1 MSNFDDT
8 QLSWSRLGD
17 DPMFDHVLF
26 HALAVDEERNHVEFL
41 AKFDANEMI
50 ILHRHL
56 ADTHTLVVAGD
67 HVLYEK
73 DRSERDSRPAG
84 RATTS
89 PAGDMHREGGGA
101 MATRPGGGHSTR
113 SLRQRVGR
121 MGIGRPLRSR
131 RSTRRIPGA
140 GRKGDLGPGHHFGP
154 GARLPACGHGLYS
167 SERRCS
173 CLWLAATMAVPP

>member
-1 MSNFDDT
+1 MTAFDDK

-26 HALAVDEERNHVEFL
+26 HALAVDEDRNHVEFL

-73 DRSERDSRPAG
+73 DRSKRDSRPAG
-84 RATTS
+84 RATKS

-101 MATRPGGGHSTR
+101 HGAIVHY
-113 SLRQRVGR
+113 SLSGDTDALFDLLDEDEKVVLT
-121 MGIGRPLRSR
+121 LR
-131 RSTRRIPGA
+131 T
-140 GRKGDLGPGHHFGP
+140 GDVVAL
-154 GARLPACGHGLYS
+154 
-167 SERRCS
+167 
-173 CLWLAATMAVPP
+173 LAAQEANA

>member
-1 MSNFDDT
+1 MSTFDDT

-17 DPMFDHVLF
+17 DPIFDHVLF
-26 HALAVDEERNHVEFL
+26 HALSVDEERNHVEFL

-73 DRSERDSRPAG
+73 DRSQRDVRPAG
-84 RATTS
+84 RATKS

-101 MATRPGGGHSTR
+101 HGAIVHY
-113 SLRQRVGR
+113 SLRGETDALFDLLDEDEKVVLT
-121 MGIGRPLRSR
+121 LR
-131 RSTRRIPGA
+131 TE
-140 GRKGDLGPGHHFGP
+140 DVVQL
-154 GARLPACGHGLYS
+154 
-167 SERRCS
+167 
-173 CLWLAATMAVPP
+173 LAAQEANG